1 MKEKKERIL
10 IILLS
15 VLLVLIVAAS
25 SILMVFLSANS
36 NKQTLNW
43 IKKMI
48 ERHYYPQLPE
58 SFDSFIAKNGAES
71 GDYTRLYQAINN
83 DLLDKY
89 SRFYTK
95 EEYKAQQQV
104 DSGQGVGVGLAFEAG
119 TNKLARIPIG
129 SPLYFANKNPDKIEV
144 GMLLTKIDDT
154 TIRNFQDVQT
164 AMQKYTVN
172 DSMQL
177 TFSTPQ
183 DSNISMQERT
193 VQVEA
198 KSYMESYLL
207 YTYDQKAYAYLYP
220 NSFVSNSGWTDVT
233 AYTPKTEFLNKQG
246 VAYFKFS
253 SFMGE
258 ANKEFYYAMEQYK
271 KDKAT
276 TLLLDLRNNGGGY
289 VDYMADIARYFL
301 KNSTQQNNIVM
312 TAKFKDDKQEH
323 TIAKGNY
330 YNAYLANSTI
340 KVMANKNSAS
350 ASEALIGVLLSYGA
364 ISYKDIFITA
374 INGDARTYGK
384 GIMQSTFVHPIGRY
398 AIKLTTAQ
406 IYWPNGTTIHGD
418 GIIAGSGAMEA
429 TISGSYLPF
438 SYGDPELKD
447 VVQHI

>member
-1 MKEKKERIL
+1 MKVKNKRTL

-15 VLLVLIVAAS
+15 VLLVLVILAS
-25 SILMVFLSANS
+25 SILVVFLSARS

-43 IKKMI
+43 IKGMI
-48 ERHYYPQLPE
+48 EKHYYPPLPE
-58 SFDSFIAKNGAES
+58 SFDSFVAKNS
-71 GDYTRLYQAINN
+71 VVNGDYTTLYQAINN

-95 EEYKAQQQV
+95 QEYKAQQQV

-129 SPLYFANKNPDKIEV
+129 SPLYFANKNEQKIET
-144 GMLLTKIDDT
+144 GMLLTKIDNT
-154 TIRNFQDVQT
+154 TIQNFQDIQS

-172 DSMQL
+172 DSMNL
-177 TFSTPQ
+177 TFSTPK
-183 DSNISMQERT
+183 DGNINVQETT
-193 VQVEA
+193 VTVEA
-198 KSYMESYLL
+198 KSYTESYLL
-207 YTYDQKAYAYLYP
+207 YTYNQKAYAYLYP
-220 NSFVSNSGWTDVT
+220 NSFVPNSGWTDVT
-233 AYTPKTEFLNKQG
+233 EYTPKTELLSKQD

-312 TAKFKDDKQEH
+312 TAKFKDGKQEH
-323 TIAKGNY
+323 TVARGNFY
-330 YNAYLANSTI
+330 QDYLANSKI

-364 ISYKDIFITA
+364 ITYEDIFITE
-374 INGDARTYGK
+374 INGEARTYGK
-384 GIMQSTFVHPIGRY
+384 GIMQSTFVHPLGGY

-406 IYWPNGTTIHGD
+406 IYWPNGITIHDKGVV
-418 GIIAGSGAMEA
+418 AGSQETPAK
-429 TISGSYLPF
+429 ISGSFLPF
-438 SYGDPELKD
+438 VYQDPELKA
-447 VVQHI
+447 VVQQI